1 MKKMRP
7 VEVKLLAPSSWVEG
21 GKPRLSTENCT
32 PSTPLPPTGFHCLF
46 PIGASVLGGVLA
58 PCQSSCL
65 PLALSHQHC
74 LLPSA
79 AGAVGS
85 RQQRGPHSYPKVGYY
100 HCGASKI
107 QKNTDHSGYPVTHRE
122 GRKKWK
128 EWYTVKVL
136 ATWGQANIIIIIK
149 LKMALHAV
157 YQARCSWEYR
167 CIVLS
172 VTIQGIICWL
182 PFLHA
187 SPRKEKGQPGKAP
200 WLWEPQAGLDRSGR
214 WNFQLAKYLKSQSV
228 KRQAG
233 LPFPP

>member
-7 VEVKLLAPSSWVEG
+7 VEVKLLAPSPWVEG

-85 RQQRGPHSYPKVGYY
+85 RQQRGPHSYPKVGYC

-128 EWYTVKVL
+128 E
-136 ATWGQANIIIIIK
+136 
-149 LKMALHAV
+149 
-157 YQARCSWEYR
+157 
-167 CIVLS
+167 
-172 VTIQGIICWL
+172 
-182 PFLHA
+182 
-187 SPRKEKGQPGKAP
+187 
-200 WLWEPQAGLDRSGR
+200 
-214 WNFQLAKYLKSQSV
+214 
-228 KRQAG
+228 
-233 LPFPP
+233 